1 MPFFGNGS
9 DIRAI
14 ETTIRSIRTKYEK
27 DIEDDLKCVFSL
39 PFFHEYASKGT
50 ESKSADKM
58 IVYSF
63 IGTCKTDK

>member
-14 ETTIRSIRTKYEK
+14 ETTIRSTRIKYEK
-27 DIEDDLKCVFSL
+27 GIEDDFKLVFSL
-39 PFFHEYASKGT
+39 PLFHEYASKGT

-63 IGTCKTDK
+63 IGACNTDK